1 MSTCPCGS
9 GASYAECCEP
19 FITGKATPET
29 AEQLMRS
36 RYSAFV
42 NAKTDY
48 IFETTHPEHRADY
61 DHKTT
66 QEWAEHAVWEGLKVV
81 GAKAGG
87 PKDEAG
93 EVEFIVNYVEGG
105 LRHFHHELGAFKRFE
120 GKWYFVDGAAVSQ
133 RPVVRVSEKLGRND
147 PCSCGS
153 GKKYKKCCGQ

>member
-9 GASYAECCEP
+9 GAAYAECCEP
-19 FITGKATPET
+19 FISGAAVPAT

-42 NAKTDY
+42 AAQTDY
-48 IFETTHPEHRADY
+48 IFETTHPEHRDGY

-66 QEWAEHAVWEGLKVV
+66 REWAGKAVWEGLRVV
-81 GAKAGG
+81 AAKSGG
-87 PKDEAG
+87 PDDETG
-93 EVEFIVNYVEGG
+93 EVEFIVNYVEDG
-105 LRHFHHELGAFKRFE
+105 LRHFHHELAAFKRFE

-133 RPVVRVSEKLGRND
+133 RPVVRVAEKLGRND

-153 GKKYKKCCGQ
+153 GQKFKKCCGK